1 MTARKE
7 SLVRYEHTVTE
18 NGQRIF
24 RFETW
29 VSEEKAEAILES
41 ARKRG
46 FVDVPDDLKSKEE
59 EEEEEERA

>member
-1 MTARKE
+1 MTTRKE

-18 NGQRIF
+18 NGQLIF

-29 VSEEKAEAILES
+29 VSEEKAEAILDS

-46 FVDVPDDLKSKEE
+46 FVDVPDDLKAKRKHKRS
-59 EEEEEERA
+59 

>member
-1 MTARKE
+1 MTTRKE

-18 NGQRIF
+18 NGQLIF

-29 VSEEKAEAILES
+29 VSEEKAEAILDS

-46 FVDVPDDLKSKEE
+46 FVDVPDEKRKSDEH
-59 EEEEEERA
+59 